1 MKCLGEI
8 YNSSTGPV
16 YPVKISLEPGFTF
29 REYREAL
36 IAAARQITEE
46 ALSKRPEE
54 GGEHGTGKE

>member
-29 REYREAL
+29 RKYREAI

-46 ALSKRPEE
+46 ALSKWPE
-54 GGEHGTGKE
+54 GR

>member
-8 YNSSTGPV
+8 YNSTTGPV

-36 IAAARQITEE
+36 LAAARQITEE
-46 ALSKRPEE
+46 AMGKRPEGAE
-54 GGEHGTGKE
+54 QHG